1 MSHGLCTL
9 SHVSYATQP
18 RYCRNYALK
27 IYDARRNRRNA
38 PSVARFSLPCHPWQ
52 GISVYRVHNSTVSK
66 QFRYALMRESVPQPV
81 TCDEAPHT
89 VAECRLIGVQRRN
102 SKKNYDDKELQLCY
116 NQLKALYFCK
126 RHHITVFQVRTTLK
140 RADHFASFYKGHGSF
155 QCFNYPLTAGK
166 LKCRMQTEYRKCSQ
180 KADELYT
187 VCKHKEGQH
196 MYSL

>member
-66 QFRYALMRESVPQPV
+66 RLRYSLNQMHMRAPWRCRGLQMLMHIYCGGLQI
-81 TCDEAPHT
+81 PH
-89 VAECRLIGVQRRN
+89 G
-102 SKKNYDDKELQLCY
+102 DKPM
-116 NQLKALYFCK
+116 
-126 RHHITVFQVRTTLK
+126 
-140 RADHFASFYKGHGSF
+140 DFASSSV
-155 QCFNYPLTAGK
+155 T
-166 LKCRMQTEYRKCSQ
+166 S
-180 KADELYT
+180 
-187 VCKHKEGQH
+187 V
-196 MYSL
+196 SLFFKVRQPAR